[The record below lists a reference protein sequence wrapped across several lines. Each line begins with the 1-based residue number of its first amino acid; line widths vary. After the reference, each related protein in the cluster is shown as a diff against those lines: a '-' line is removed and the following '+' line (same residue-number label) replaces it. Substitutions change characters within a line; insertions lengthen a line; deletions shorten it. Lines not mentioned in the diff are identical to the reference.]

1 MIIVNTKKMI
11 FTLVIT
17 MMTIQTYSQNP
28 NELRIYYGFSDTELK
43 RDELLVGSGS
53 ADVENSKEF
62 GIKFLKQL
70 KNNLSIEFGV
80 NFIKSDLTLHGA
92 PMIPEIPTRYEKL
105 EMISIP
111 IYANY
116 ILWKYLF
123 VNGGPILDFQ
133 TSENSIDSQSGVGYS
148 IGFGGKYNFNN
159 FLIYV
164 NPNYKRHAVLP
175 FEKENYS
182 QKLTEFGIQFGLGYK
197 F

>member
-1 MIIVNTKKMI
+1 MKITKLFLTLLISII
-11 FTLVIT
+11 
-17 MMTIQTYSQNP
+17 TIQSYSQNS

-43 RDELLVGSGS
+43 RDADLDGGGSQY
-53 ADVENSKEF
+53 AENSKEF
-62 GIKFLKQL
+62 GIKYLRQL

-80 NFIKSDLTLHGA
+80 NFLKSDLILNGA
-92 PMIPEIPTRYEKL
+92 PMIPQIPTRYEKL

-116 ILWKYLF
+116 TLWKYLF
-123 VNGGPILDFQ
+123 VNAGPILDLQ
-133 TSENSIDSQSGVGYS
+133 TSENSIDSQSGIGYS
-148 IGFGGKYNFNN
+148 IGFGGKYDFNN

-175 FEKENYS
+175 FEKENY
-182 QKLTEFGIQFGLGYK
+182 QQRLTELGIQFGIGYK